1 MELIV
6 NKLKLIHLK
15 KLNYQLEKIK
25 LIGGELNSS
34 ENIKSKTND
43 IIIKVEGKIKKITQV
58 IKNLKNNLSEISKV
72 SNKRNLELENDFKD
86 SMNNLKEISQL
97 LEGGSNDFNTDEEYD
112 FVNKNIIK
120 LDKLMKKYMDE
131 DILEMRTK
139 LLSLNDS
146 EESDNED
153 SDSLYED
160 SDSIDNTLFNFN
172 MMKNMKSN
180 KNIYPLD
187 KIENYS
193 HQNIEPIMSNV
204 DNLSSQNIEPVI
216 SNTDADLQNF
226 NMMRNVENMVD
237 NLFGEVIGFT

>member
-15 KLNYQLEKIK
+15 KLNCQLEQIK
-25 LIGGELNSS
+25 LIGGELKS
-34 ENIKSKTND
+34 EDNIKSKTND
-43 IIIKVEGKIKKITQV
+43 IIIKVEGKIKKITQA
-58 IKNLKNNLSEISKV
+58 IKNLKNNLSEISKDT
-72 SNKRNLELENDFKD
+72 NNRNLELENDFKN
-86 SMNNLKEISQL
+86 SMNNLQKISQL

-120 LDKLMKKYMDE
+120 LDKLMKKYMDD

-146 EESDNED
+146 ESDNED

-160 SDSIDNTLFNFN
+160 SDSLDNTLYNFN

-180 KNIYPLD
+180 KSIYPLD

-193 HQNIEPIMSNV
+193 HQNIEPVMSNV
-204 DNLSSQNIEPVI
+204 DNLNSQNIEPVI
-216 SNTDADLQNF
+216 SNTDADIQIYD
-226 NMMRNVENMVD
+226 MMRNVDNMID
-237 NLFGEVIGFT
+237 NLSGVVGL